1 MEGWGRENARELL
14 EGVVSEPLLEAYL
27 QLVDCGGCLDSEA
40 EALLGGAEVVR
51 ALTQR
56 GMAHH
61 WNGLPPRLEP
71 STPDLALHGALAE
84 LEGRLLED
92 HRQVLAGHKRLGEIH
107 QVRARAGGII
117 EDLLVEV
124 VSDPME
130 IKRRSYGLINEARR
144 DWMTL
149 ENLLNEIPLSE
160 ASSCPPPPSFDGM
173 VRCRSIYELSFMEQ
187 PLTAKLVDACV
198 EAGEEARLLPHVGM
212 KMKLADETVA
222 MLPLTPTGMEG
233 ALVLRSPVIVRA
245 LKQHFEMLWAKA
257 TPIGA
262 TEADELSES
271 KQKVLEM
278 LAAGLQDETIARRM
292 NVSVNTVRRH
302 ITEIKGQLDVG
313 TRFAMG
319 AAALRRGWI
328 K

>member
-1 MEGWGRENARELL
+1 MEGWDREAARELL
-14 EGVVSEPLLEAYL
+14 EGVVSESLLGAYL
-27 QLVDCGGCLDSEA
+27 QLVESGGCPDTEA
-40 EALLGGAEVVR
+40 EDLLGGADVVR
-51 ALTQR
+51 ALTER

-71 STPDLALHGALAE
+71 VTPDLALHGALAE
-84 LEGRLLED
+84 LEQRLLED

-107 QVRARAGGII
+107 QVRARAGGVIK
-117 EDLLVEV
+117 DLLVEV
-124 VSDPME
+124 VTDSVE

-149 ENLLNEIPLSE
+149 ENLLNEIPLDES
-160 ASSCPPPPSFDGM
+160 SSCPPPPSFEGM
-173 VRCRSIYELSFMEQ
+173 VRCRSIYETSFMEQ
-187 PLTAKLVDACV
+187 PLTARLVEACV
-198 EAGEEARLLPHVGM
+198 EAGEEARLLPQVGM
-212 KMKLADETVA
+212 KMKLADDTVA

-245 LKQHFEMLWAKA
+245 LRQYFEMLWAKA

-262 TEADELSES
+262 AEAEGLSDS
-271 KQKVLEM
+271 KRKVLEL
-278 LAAGLQDETIARRM
+278 LAAGLQDEAIARRM
-292 NVSVNTVRRH
+292 GVSVNTVRRQ
-302 ITEIKGQLDVG
+302 ITEIRGELDVG

-319 AAALRRGWI
+319 AAALRQGWI

>member
-1 MEGWGRENARELL
+1 MEGWDREAARKLL
-14 EGVVSEPLLEAYL
+14 EGVVAEPLLGAYL
-27 QLVDCGGCLDSEA
+27 QLVESGGCLDSEA
-40 EALLGGAEVVR
+40 ESLLGGAEVVR
-51 ALTQR
+51 ALTER

-71 STPDLALHGALAE
+71 ASPDLALHGALTE
-84 LEGRLLED
+84 LERRLLED

-107 QVRARAGGII
+107 RVRARSGGVV

-149 ENLLNEIPLSE
+149 ENLLNEIPLDE

-173 VRCRSIYELSFMEQ
+173 VRCRSIYEASFMEQ

-198 EAGEEARLLPHVGM
+198 EAGEEARLLPRVGM

-245 LKQHFEMLWAKA
+245 LRQFFEMLWERA

-262 TEADELSES
+262 TEAEELSES
-271 KQKVLEM
+271 KRMVLE
-278 LAAGLQDETIARRM
+278 LLGAGLQDETVARRM
-292 NVSVNTVRRH
+292 GISVNTVRRH
-302 ITEIKGQLDVG
+302 ITELKEQLDAG

-319 AAALRRGWI
+319 TAALRRGWI